1 MLFKEDKSRE
11 ALIFPPDLQPA
22 HRRIVHTLAHHLS
35 LAHVSRGNGEQRQ
48 VHVFRAPTNM
58 SPPIPQLPGSLFA
71 HDSHRRGLN
80 RAATIDFS
88 EARGNDPQYGALGRQ
103 SSGLLD
109 IPGSPGGGAAMA
121 TASQN
126 LRAAKSFAD
135 LRSYTPSPVPSSAS
149 FPAAL
154 GAGLNRF
161 DGFGPMSGAQGTTP
175 NLTPTATT
183 GGMTDEAFLVN
194 GLGGLGLMGGSFGG
208 MNGGNGRGSMLPPP
222 SYAAEQQAQPANTPT
237 NSNQQQSYGGPIG
250 SNRSFATTGMNR
262 TSYDDLSRERGQGSL
277 PMRQPRG
284 PAVAD
289 RGPGFSG
296 RTMGGGGGGG
306 GGGGSVRQNGPHPG
320 NGPVGGSVQNDM
332 DASSGVEI
340 IVE

>member
-11 ALIFPPDLQPA
+11 ALIFPPTLLPA
-22 HRRIVHTLAHHLS
+22 QRRTVHTLAHHLS

-48 VHVFRAPTNM
+48 VHVFRAPNNM
-58 SPPIPQLPGSLFA
+58 SPPIPQLPGNMYLN
-71 HDSHRRGLN
+71 DSHRRGLN

-88 EARGNDPQYGALGRQ
+88 EARGSDPGAYNTLGRQ

-109 IPGSPGGGAAMA
+109 IPGSPGGGAMA

-154 GAGLNRF
+154 GAGLNRLN
-161 DGFGPMSGAQGTTP
+161 DFGPMSGAPSMTP
-175 NLTPTATT
+175 NLTPTATNN
-183 GGMTDEAFLVN
+183 GMGDEAFLVN
-194 GLGGLGLMGGSFGG
+194 GLGGLGLGGNFGN
-208 MNGGNGRGSMLPPP
+208 MNGNMSTRGGDQRSMLPP
-222 SYAAEQQAQPANTPT
+222 YATEQ
-237 NSNQQQSYGGPIG
+237 NSQQSFGGPIG
-250 SNRSFATTGMNR
+250 SNRTFGGSSNANANATTTN
-262 TSYDDLSRERGQGSL
+262 YDEMSRGVERGQGSL

-284 PAVAD
+284 PATE
-289 RGPGFSG
+289 RGTGFGTSRNTRQNG
-296 RTMGGGGGGG
+296 HLQNSAGGGG
-306 GGGGSVRQNGPHPG
+306 GGGGSH
-320 NGPVGGSVQNDM
+320 DM
-332 DASSGVEI
+332 DSASSGVEI